1 MTHLTDD
8 QAAAIALDEPGG
20 DAAWREHVA
29 RCRACEVT
37 VADLRET
44 LHAVRRVDV
53 PEPSPLYWA
62 SLSTRISNAIDDPH
76 PRRTW
81 LGMPWL
87 AWTGAAAAI
96 VVAIAIF
103 TAELPGGSPGPV
115 QESIVG
121 PIASHAQA
129 DPERMDALSDADP
142 DEAWEVVRS
151 VAAGLEY
158 DDVREAGIAPRPG
171 AIERAALELDDD
183 ERAELVRLLEN
194 EMKRSGV

>member
-1 MTHLTDD
+1 
-8 QAAAIALDEPGG
+8 
-20 DAAWREHVA
+20 
-29 RCRACEVT
+29 
-37 VADLRET
+37 
-44 LHAVRRVDV
+44 V

-62 SLSTRISNAIDDPH
+62 NLSARISKAIDDPR

-96 VVAIAIF
+96 VVAVAIF
-103 TAELPGGSPGPV
+103 TSELPGGSSPGPA
-115 QESIVG
+115 QEEIVG
-121 PIASHAQA
+121 PITSHEQT
-129 DPERMDALSDADP
+129 DPDSIDALSDADP